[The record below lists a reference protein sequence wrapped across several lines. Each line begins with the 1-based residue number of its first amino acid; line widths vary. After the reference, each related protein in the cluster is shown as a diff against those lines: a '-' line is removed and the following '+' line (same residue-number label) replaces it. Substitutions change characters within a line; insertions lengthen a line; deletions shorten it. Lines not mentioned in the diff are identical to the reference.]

1 MRGVR
6 WCRGKACGLPEPP
19 GGSSHCVTPARRAG
33 GLGPHVASP
42 RHLPAGM
49 GTAPWGRPQPVVGT
63 GGVCALGSC
72 VLRGV
77 VSLQRGAGREGGTV
91 PSGRRRCGVCPWC
104 CPWWLPGARTPDVG
118 TAPSHLGWGFLPAF
132 LLLPSAPS
140 LLPSPSFPPGVSS
153 FLPSLKPRGP
163 PGPPPPRSSFPA
175 GTPLTASSP
184 GLPPRPGMMLEVVPS
199 LACPYLC

>member
-1 MRGVR
+1 MCYPSMASGRAWTPRSLPMAPARGDGDGTV
-6 WCRGKACGLPEPP
+6 GQTPACGGDRRCLCARELCPE
-19 GGSSHCVTPARRAG
+19 GCCQPAARC
-33 GLGPHVASP
+33 
-42 RHLPAGM
+42 
-49 GTAPWGRPQPVVGT
+49 WEGR
-63 GGVCALGSC
+63 
-72 VLRGV
+72 
-77 VSLQRGAGREGGTV
+77 REGGTV